1 MRRRIVLQ
9 WFTLFQTDVERN
21 TFMRPTFKTAF
32 KWLGIAQ
39 IVVTIA
45 LIAGVFTFAGPCK
58 HDDGSIAVCAQASWG
73 IIGAGVF
80 LLGTSLAQL
89 VAETPTARILFAIA
103 CAAIGVFIILA
114 PGVLMPLCTM
124 ETMSCQAVMK
134 PFAQICGGA
143 TILISVITT
152 VVAIRW

>member
-1 MRRRIVLQ
+1 M
-9 WFTLFQTDVERN
+9 
-21 TFMRPTFKTAF
+21 
-32 KWLGIAQ
+32 
-39 IVVTIA
+39 
-45 LIAGVFTFAGPCK
+45 
-58 HDDGSIAVCAQASWG
+58 
-73 IIGAGVF
+73 F

-103 CAAIGVFIILA
+103 CALLGVFIILV
-114 PGVLMPLCTM
+114 PGVLLPLCTM

-143 TILISVITT
+143 TILISLITT